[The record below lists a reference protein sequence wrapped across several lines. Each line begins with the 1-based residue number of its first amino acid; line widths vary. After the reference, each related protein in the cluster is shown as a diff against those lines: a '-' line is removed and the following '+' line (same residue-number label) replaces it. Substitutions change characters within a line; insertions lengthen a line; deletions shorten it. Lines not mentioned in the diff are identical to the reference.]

1 MAKGK
6 EKHEARL
13 REISLLG
20 KDLARRAKQK
30 CELCAGKGDL
40 RPHDTAPDAAPTLD
54 TIALFCADCRARA
67 GGRDDA
73 EAELRFLE
81 NAIWSDVPA
90 VSGTARAILERV
102 DAGWARA
109 ALDMLG

>member
-6 EKHEARL
+6 AKHEARL
-13 REISLLG
+13 AEISLLG
-20 KDLARRAKQK
+20 KDLARRAKQR
-30 CELCAGKGDL
+30 CELCDGKGDL
-40 RPHDTAPDAAPTLD
+40 RAHDTRSDQPPTMD

-67 GGRDDA
+67 GGRDDPA
-73 EAELRFLE
+73 EQLRFLE

-90 VSGTARAILERV
+90 VSSTAQAMLRRV